1 MAEII
6 FNNNYNMIE
15 CDTTQYNTMQC
26 SRIRYDTTQ
35 YVKTVW
41 LYDWLTI
48 IKLKNPTTFFQ
59 FEYEVCRFTYLPP
72 PLLSL
77 THFTIVWQSTLIVYM
92 QHIVHALLHL
102 YLISFFLSIINS
114 LKLCLFLF
122 VRSFVCSFECIIK
135 I

>member
-77 THFTIVWQSTLIVYM
+77 THFTIVWQSTLIVYL
-92 QHIVHALLHL
+92 QHVVHALL
-102 YLISFFLSIINS
+102 IFVFNFFLSIINS
-114 LKLCLFLF
+114 LKLCRCFY
-122 VRSFVCSFECIIK
+122 SFVCMFVRMYH
-135 I
+135 